1 MKKIIILGSALI
13 ASAAIAETPAAPAP
27 AAANDPSER
36 ICITRTEIGS
46 RLGRTRVCATR
57 AQWAADR
64 RAAQATTEH
73 GQGNQSN
80 PTGMSPGT
88 RADAFGRYLPAAA
101 RGGSPN

>member
-1 MKKIIILGSALI
+1 MKKIVILGSALI
-13 ASAAIAETPAAPAP
+13 ASAAAAETPAAPAP
-27 AAANDPSER
+27 AADPNER
-36 ICITRTEIGS
+36 ICVMRTEIGS

-80 PTGMSPGT
+80 PTEMNPGV
-88 RADAFGRYLPAAA
+88 RADGFGRYIPAAG
-101 RGGSPN
+101 RGVSPN

>member
-1 MKKIIILGSALI
+1 MKTIIILGSAFI
-13 ASAAIAETPAAPAP
+13 ASAAAAETPAAPAP
-27 AAANDPSER
+27 ADNSNER
-36 ICITRTEIGS
+36 ICVTRNEIGT

-73 GQGNQSN
+73 GQGNNNN
-80 PTGMSPGT
+80 PTEMNPGM
-88 RADAFGRYLPAAA
+88 RADAGGRYLPDAA